1 MQINPYLNF
10 NGQCEEAF
18 KFYEQVLNGKIAF
31 MTTWGEMPDAAQLPA
46 EAHKMIMHATLTVG
60 DQTLLGADSPPG
72 SYQPPQ
78 GVNVAIHHKETAEC
92 KRIFEALAADGKVQ
106 MPFQKTFWSAGFG
119 MCVDRFGVPWMINSE
134 CEPD

>member
-1 MQINPYLNF
+1 MQINAYVTF

-18 KFYEQVLNGKIAF
+18 KFYEQVLKGKIAF
-31 MTTWGEMPDAAQLPA
+31 MTTWGEMPDAAELPD
-46 EAHKMIMHATLTVG
+46 EARKTIMHATLTVG

-72 SYQPPQ
+72 TYQPPQ
-78 GVNVAIHHKETAEC
+78 GLSVAVHHKETGEC
-92 KRIFEALAADGKVQ
+92 KRIFEALAAEGKVQ

-119 MCVDRFGVPWMINSE
+119 MCVDKFGVPWMINSE